1 MLSDGKEELEKIAS
15 GVQGYYVTGDHKVV
29 YVKNN
34 NLYVCEP
41 GEKEE
46 KVDSDLKVS
55 RLVPDGRMLD
65 SDMSGV
71 WVSQDGKNLLWAVN
85 TGDEDSADF
94 YCQDIELKG
103 EKVKLASDSTLVD
116 RMANFESIL
125 FKKDDALYLSK
136 AWKRRRS
143 W

>member
-1 MLSDGKEELEKIAS
+1 M
-15 GVQGYYVTGDHKVV
+15 TGDHKVV

-71 WVSQDGKNLLWAVN
+71 WVSQDGK
-85 TGDEDSADF
+85 TFSG
-94 YCQDIELKG
+94 G
-103 EKVKLASDSTLVD
+103 EY
-116 RMANFESIL
+116 RG
-125 FKKDDALYLSK
+125 
-136 AWKRRRS
+136 
-143 W
+143 